1 MRTSDRTREHAGT
14 VSQGGH
20 SLVSRTLASL
30 RLGYAGGMVARAI
43 RASLRQYESELRALV
58 AGVESDV
65 AAGRTLSP
73 ALRLR
78 LQTFVERL
86 NRDLLGLYERERAAA
101 LSPDERDLLLPVVEQ
116 VRDLLR
122 SVGATRNSGA
132 AAQRLRSAAAVVSR
146 S

>member
-1 MRTSDRTREHAGT
+1 M
-14 VSQGGH
+14 
-20 SLVSRTLASL
+20 VSRE
-30 RLGYAGGMVARAI
+30 I
-43 RASLRQYESELRALV
+43 QASLRQYESELRALV

-78 LQTFVERL
+78 LQSFVERL
-86 NRDLLGLYERERAAA
+86 NRDLLGLYERERGAA
-101 LSPDERDLLLPVVEQ
+101 LSPDERELLLPVVEQ
-116 VRDLLR
+116 IRDLLR

-132 AAQRLRSAAAVVSR
+132 AAQRLRTAAAVVSR

>member
-1 MRTSDRTREHAGT
+1 MGD

-20 SLVSRTLASL
+20 SLVSRTNASP
-30 RLGYAGGMVARAI
+30 RLGYADGMVSREI
-43 RASLRQYESELRALV
+43 QVSLRQYESELRALV

-78 LQTFVERL
+78 LQSFVERL
-86 NRDLLGLYERERAAA
+86 NRDLLGLYERERGAA
-101 LSPDERDLLLPVVEQ
+101 LSPDERELLLPVVEQ
-116 VRDLLR
+116 IRDLLR

-132 AAQRLRSAAAVVSR
+132 AAQRLRTAAAVVSR